1 MSELVQTT
9 IDSPVGML
17 RLVAGEAGL
26 IAVLWPDDRDGR
38 VRLPVTVVSD
48 QDDPRLRPAVDQL
61 GEYFA
66 RTRQE
71 FSLALDARGT
81 EFQRLAWTALA
92 RIPFGETRTYSQ
104 QASAMG
110 RPAAVRAV
118 GGAIGRNPLSIVV
131 PCHRVMGADGSLT
144 GFAGGVRAKA
154 WLLDHEARLRWPD
167 DGTGN

>member
-9 IDSPVGML
+9 IDTPVGTL

-38 VRLPVTVVSD
+38 VRLPAAVAAD
-48 QDDPRLRPAVDQL
+48 RDDPRLRPAVDQL
-61 GEYFA
+61 GQYFA
-66 RTRQE
+66 GTRQE
-71 FSLALDARGT
+71 FSLAAEASGT
-81 EFQRLAWTALA
+81 EFQRLAWTTLA

-110 RPAAVRAV
+110 RPAAVRAA

-131 PCHRVMGADGSLT
+131 PCHRVVGADGSLT

-154 WLLDHEARLRWPD
+154 WLLEHEARLRWLD
-167 DGTGN
+167 GGTGN